1 MDKGP
6 TENSWGPDVGHGDG
20 DCGFEGKRIAPNSW
34 RSPDKI
40 MTRTPR
46 RASAACIAA
55 RTIDRS
61 ARKPPQVSEVP
72 KRQFLVNGTEE
83 AIIFQW
89 TLAGS
94 GVER

>member
-1 MDKGP
+1 MDRGP
-6 TENSWGPDVGHGDG
+6 TENSWGPDVGHADSGHW
-20 DCGFEGKRIAPNSW
+20 FEGKRMAPNSW
-34 RSPDKI
+34 RSPDNI

-61 ARKPPQVSEVP
+61 ARKPPHVSEVP

-83 AIIFQW
+83 AIIFHW